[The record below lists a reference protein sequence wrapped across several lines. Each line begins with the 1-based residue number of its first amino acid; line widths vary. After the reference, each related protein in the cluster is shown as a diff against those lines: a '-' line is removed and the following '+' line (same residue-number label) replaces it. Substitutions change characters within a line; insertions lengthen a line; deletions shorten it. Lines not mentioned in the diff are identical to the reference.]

1 METKKVLILV
11 VVGLLVMVS
20 ISFADFFAGI
30 EVGTGSFSIAGGMDT
45 GSSLIELTI
54 TPMNGT
60 IGFGGG
66 YTQLIGKIYDG
77 KVGDN
82 GTIVVHWGAG
92 GSVYFASVSGYS
104 LFGIG
109 VGPVLI
115 EHLVI
120 NKIKLLFTQMAGIT
134 YTPGIRTEYGTFG
147 GGISFGISGGIYYEF

>member
-11 VVGLLVMVS
+11 VVGLLVMAS

-30 EVGTGSFSIAGGMDT
+30 EVGTGNFSIAGGMDT

-54 TPMNGT
+54 TPMSGT

-66 YTQLIGKIYDG
+66 YTQLIGKIYNG
-77 KVGDN
+77 KVGDS

-92 GSVYFASVSGYS
+92 GSVYFASVYGFSV
-104 LFGIG
+104 FGIG
-109 VGPVLI
+109 VGPALI

-120 NKIKLLFTQMAGIT
+120 NKIKLLSTQMAGIT
-134 YTPGIRTEYGTFG
+134 YTPGIGGYG